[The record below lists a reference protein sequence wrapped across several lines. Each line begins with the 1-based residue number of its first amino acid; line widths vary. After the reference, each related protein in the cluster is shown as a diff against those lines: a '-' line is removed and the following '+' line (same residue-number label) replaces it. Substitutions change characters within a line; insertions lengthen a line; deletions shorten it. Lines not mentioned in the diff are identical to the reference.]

1 MKIIFIVKQ
10 LQKRNR
16 KKNLGK
22 SLPQP
27 YYLKC
32 EGEIVLELIF
42 NPSFHDKVKYEVA
55 QICRELGY
63 EVREEYKGKDW
74 RADVLVLANNRMY
87 AFEIQTST
95 QTLKRTLERQD
106 KYKRDVVVG
115 CWLFEKEP
123 KQSEELEQLPLFKL
137 NNNNDQLTVSL
148 KDRKELPLDMFLRDF
163 LQDKIRFSTILSPHE
178 IEVSFIEFDCWKCK
192 LKNHIYYI
200 GNYISP
206 CNAKLF
212 DGDIEMWDSE
222 KIIFHP
228 QIKDK
233 VLSYAK
239 NNIRL
244 NMAKIKERYS
254 HTINNSYMSFGCS
267 GCDSIFG
274 DWFVHKAV
282 IETWYGDGV
291 VDKMIIPTKDTSI
304 DLQVE
309 IPHWC
314 HPGEYDFCSLESDK
328 KDE

>member
-1 MKIIFIVKQ
+1 MSQ
-10 LQKRNR
+10 
-16 KKNLGK
+16 
-22 SLPQP
+22 S
-27 YYLKC
+27 YYLKY

-95 QTLKRTLERQD
+95 QSLKRTLERQE

-178 IEVSFIEFDCWKCK
+178 IEVRFIEFDCWKCK

-200 GNYISP
+200 GNYFSP

-244 NMAKIKERYS
+244 NMATIKERYS

-274 DWFVHKAV
+274 DWFVHEAV

-291 VDKMIIPTKDTSI
+291 VDKIIIPTKDTSI